1 MQKHKPKTIRTPF
14 GSSEKYNNMN
24 VCVQFQASKN
34 AFTLHGFCRLYG
46 SQCESR
52 RTEIDYFISID
63 LLVFN
68 LKKTKEEK
76 KIYDEMLH

>member
-1 MQKHKPKTIRTPF
+1 
-14 GSSEKYNNMN
+14 MN

-76 KIYDEMLH
+76 KYTTKCCIKTMLNLFMSSFLDSMQMKFKK